1 MALIIFELLEPKQ
14 FIIEN
19 SEQIIPAII
28 LLGLIGVPLR
38 IANMQIADFFPKN
51 RSTIITFYSGAFS
64 ASPIVFVLIK
74 YCYDQFSLNYFNAT
88 IILLIISI
96 TILPLNTYLLPK
108 LSVRIRERK
117 LLNRF
122 DEYCQKVK
130 ALDLELNKNNYDNKP
145 YFVKKK
151 LLKNIT
157 NRIEERET
165 KEALI
170 NNNNPNDTAANFNG
184 KKPIIVNFSQFHQN
198 INTNVDQND
207 DNNVGFFKKLF
218 KTKKPEENEISLRVS
233 LQSVSFLMHQLWFAW
248 INTYMVLYSGSMALW
263 LDRVTQNSDTKTLFT
278 QIFGIVQV
286 TALIIAPIA
295 GLVLDLIVKRAQNT
309 EDASKRD
316 LIRAQSGF
324 GPILFT
330 TLMLIGA
337 VVCRFFDNPIA
348 VYISIAFITLLRAL
362 FIAVASA
369 YLRIRYPPG
378 HFNRLNGIMCTVGAF
393 FSLLQFP
400 LFYYESKSHLGAFW
414 VSKI

>member
-1 MALIIFELLEPKQ
+1 M
-14 FIIEN
+14 
-19 SEQIIPAII
+19 
-28 LLGLIGVPLR
+28 LGLIGVPLR

-74 YCYDQFSLNYFNAT
+74 YCYDTFSLSYFNAT
-88 IILLIISI
+88 LILLIISM

-130 ALDLELNKNNYDNKP
+130 ALDLELNKNSIENNTGNNKP

-165 KEALI
+165 TEALI
-170 NNNNPNDTAANFNG
+170 NNNKIINDNG
-184 KKPIIVNFSQFHQN
+184 KKPIIVNFSKFHQN
-198 INTNVDQND
+198 INTNAEAINE
-207 DNNVGFFKKLF
+207 NNVGFFKKLF
-218 KTKKPEENEISLRVS
+218 KTKKPEENEVSLRVS
-233 LQSVSFLMHQLWFAW
+233 LQSISFLMHQLWFAW

-263 LDRVTQNSDTKTLFT
+263 LDRVTQDSDTKTLFT
-278 QIFGIVQV
+278 QTFGIVQV
-286 TALIIAPIA
+286 SALVIAPLA
-295 GLVLDLIVKRAQNT
+295 GLVLDSVVKRAQNI

-337 VVCRFFDNPIA
+337 VVCRFFDNPLA

-369 YLRIRYPPG
+369 YLRIRYPPS

-414 VSKI
+414 VSKIWFHTLVAPST